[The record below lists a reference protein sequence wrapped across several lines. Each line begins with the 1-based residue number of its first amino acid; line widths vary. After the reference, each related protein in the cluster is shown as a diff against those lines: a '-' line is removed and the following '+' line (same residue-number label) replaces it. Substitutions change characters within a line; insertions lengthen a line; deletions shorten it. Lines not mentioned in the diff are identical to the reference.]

1 MFLKLKKK
9 LKLIFYISKSKI
21 RQLKKYYF
29 QLRFLTIRDG
39 WKKAKFIKKHNLFHH
54 MGENCYYCSNLLPP
68 EPSLISIHNNVVIA
82 TNVRLITHSVLNIVF
97 NQEEHTNHYIS
108 KHGKVEIKDN
118 VYVGADATINYG
130 VTINEN
136 CIVAA
141 GAVVTKDVPAGS
153 VVGGVPAKIIGTYDE
168 AKKKL
173 YDYSSNFKIYSNP
186 SGIDD
191 IEVITF
197 D

>member
-1 MFLKLKKK
+1 MFQ
-9 LKLIFYISKSKI
+9 F
-21 RQLKKYYF
+21 
-29 QLRFLTIRDG
+29 T
-39 WKKAKFIKKHNLFHH
+39 
-54 MGENCYYCSNLLPP
+54 PP
-68 EPSLISIHNNVVIA
+68 EPSLICIHNNVVIA

-97 NQEEHTNHYIS
+97 NQEENTDHYIS
-108 KHGKVEIKDN
+108 KHGKIEIKDN
-118 VYVGADATINYG
+118 CYIGADVIINYG
-130 VTINEN
+130 ITINEN

-153 VVGGVPAKIIGTYDE
+153 IVGGVPAKVIGSYDE

-173 YDYSSNFKIYSNP
+173 YDYSSNFKSYSEP

-191 IEVITF
+191 IKAIKF

>member
-1 MFLKLKKK
+1 MSQLNIKIKLLSYKFRQKIK
-9 LKLIFYISKSKI
+9 L
-21 RQLKKYYF
+21 LKKYYF
-29 QLRFLTIRDG
+29 QLKFLTIRDG
-39 WKKAKFIKKHNLFHH
+39 WKKAKFIKKHKLFHY
-54 MGENCYYCSNLLPP
+54 MGDNCYYCSNLLPP
-68 EPSLISIHNNVVIA
+68 EPSLICIHNNVVIA

-97 NQEEHTNHYIS
+97 NQQENTDHYIS
-108 KHGKVEIKDN
+108 KHGKIEIKDN
-118 VYVGADATINYG
+118 CYIGADVTINYG
-130 VTINEN
+130 ITINEN

-153 VVGGVPAKIIGTYDE
+153 IVGGVPAKVIGSYDE

-173 YDYSSNFKIYSNP
+173 YDYSSNFKSYSEP

-191 IEVITF
+191 IKAIKF